1 MQIEGSVA
9 LVTGAN
15 RGLGQAFARS
25 LVDRGARRVY
35 AAARH
40 PEQITDSNVTP
51 IKLDI
56 TSATLVA
63 DATRN
68 GADVN
73 LLINN
78 AVEARQSPLIGADS
92 LESARAQ
99 METNYF
105 GTLAMCRAFAPV
117 LARNGGGALI
127 NMCSIVSFF
136 NVPSMGS
143 LCATK
148 AALWSMTHGV
158 RIELRSQG
166 TQVVSVHVGFIDT
179 RLSADFNVPKHAPA
193 DVATIV
199 INAVEA
205 GSEEVLVD
213 ERTRNAKENLPR
225 DHELIYPEI
234 AKQWQA
240 SFR

>member
-40 PEQITDSNVTP
+40 PEQITDCNVTP
-51 IKLDI
+51 IELDI
-56 TSATLVA
+56 TSARQVA
-63 DATRN
+63 DATKIC
-68 GADVN
+68 ADVN

-78 AVEARQSPLIGADS
+78 AVEARQSSLIGAGS

-105 GTLAMCRAFAPV
+105 GTRAMCQVFVPV
-117 LARNGGGALI
+117 LGRNGGGTLI

-148 AALWSMTHGV
+148 AALWSMTNGV
-158 RIELRSQG
+158 RIKLRSQAPRS
-166 TQVVSVHVGFIDT
+166 SVFTLGLRRH
-179 RLSADFNVPKHAPA
+179 RLSADLRC
-193 DVATIV
+193 
-199 INAVEA
+199 
-205 GSEEVLVD
+205 SERCPSGCGD
-213 ERTRNAKENLPR
+213 NR
-225 DHELIYPEI
+225 D
-234 AKQWQA
+234 QCC
-240 SFR
+240 

>member
-1 MQIEGSVA
+1 MQVEGSVA

-25 LVDRGARRVY
+25 LVDLGARRVY

-40 PEQITDSNVTP
+40 PEEITDNNVTP
-51 IKLDI
+51 IMLDI
-56 TSATLVA
+56 TSAEQVA
-63 DATRN
+63 GAARSC
-68 GADVN
+68 ADVN

-78 AVEARQSPLIGADS
+78 AVEAHQSPLIGAAS
-92 LESARAQ
+92 PEPARAQ

-105 GTLAMCRAFAPV
+105 GTLTMCQAFAPV
-117 LARNGGGALI
+117 LARNGGRALV

-143 LCATK
+143 FCATK

-166 TQVVSVHVGFIDT
+166 TLVVSVHVGFIDT
-179 RLSADFNVPKHAPA
+179 RLSSGFDVHKHAPA
-193 DVATIV
+193 DIAAKV
-199 INAVEA
+199 IEAVEA
-205 GSEEVLVD
+205 GSEEVLAD
-213 ERTRNAKENLPR
+213 ERTRNVKANLPR
-225 DHELIYPEI
+225 DLELIYPEI
-234 AKQWQA
+234 ARQWQA
-240 SFR
+240 SHL